1 MKDRPDDPDFQFANL
16 VRETYWLLRENVD
29 RRLSPMGLS
38 QAMWR
43 PLLILHGTDGPMTQS
58 QLARALGVE
67 SPTVVRLLDR
77 LEARGW
83 IRRCHCPNDRRAYH
97 VELTEQALG
106 LCVDLEAVVAEV
118 RREALAGID
127 PADIEVA
134 IAVLDRVR
142 ARIAGMGPTG
152 EVQTG
157 ASDRPAG

>member
-1 MKDRPDDPDFQFANL
+1 MKDRPDDLDFQFANL

-29 RRLSPMGLS
+29 RRLRPMGLS

-43 PLLILHGTDGPMTQS
+43 PLLILHGTEGPMTQA

-77 LEARGW
+77 LGERGW

-106 LCVDLEAVVAEV
+106 LCVELEGVVAQV
-118 RREALAGID
+118 RREALATID
-127 PADIEVA
+127 PADLKSA
-134 IAVLDRVR
+134 IFVLDRVR
-142 ARIAGMGPTG
+142 ARFAEMASTGQDETSAG
-152 EVQTG
+152 
-157 ASDRPAG
+157 A